1 MLVPFRVAP
10 AAAAICLA
18 LLPREADA
26 RPIAYADATTFMAEY
41 SQSTT
46 DLSLYYAPRFNRSYG
61 GGWHRYR
68 QDAHHGPTLEREFRF
83 LRVNHLARRWNLP
96 RAQANAFVWASI
108 GEARGSEFVGSKGAG
123 NLGFQL
129 DYETL
134 RIYTMLKSDL
144 WHTAA
149 YTHRMDVAQFG
160 FAPYAHRYGGWAT
173 WLVAQAEQSSGALER
188 ETGGA
193 LMLRFFNET
202 TWIEAGVDDD
212 RKPRATLMI
221 NF

>member
-1 MLVPFRVAP
+1 MFPYPRVAAAT
-10 AAAAICLA
+10 AAAWLA
-18 LLPREADA
+18 LTPRAEA

-41 SQSTT
+41 SQSSA
-46 DLSLYYAPRFNRSYG
+46 DLSLYYAPRFDRSWG

-68 QDAHHGPTLEREFRF
+68 QDAHHGAGLEREFHF

-96 RAQANAFVWASI
+96 RAQANAFVWASL
-108 GEARGSEFVGSKGAG
+108 GEARGSEFPGSKGAG

-134 RIYTMLKSDL
+134 RVYTMLKSEL
-144 WHTAA
+144 WHTSA
-149 YTHRMDVAQFG
+149 YTHRMDVAQLG

-173 WLVAQAEQSSGALER
+173 WLVGQIDQSAGALER

-212 RKPRATLMI
+212 GKPRANLMI